1 MELIIN
7 GIKADL
13 FNSQPAITKESV
25 DVENPS
31 NRFIDY
37 TNSFILPDTE
47 TNRKIFES
55 PNVIGSNNRSFD
67 KLYNVSINDVF
78 KIFSGKGFLD
88 SSNRKEFSFQAVDNS
103 RELFDAIDIRLKEIS
118 WDDKDTTLTTASID
132 SLDSADL
139 TNCWFWGKACLHQQ
153 ALQINTDQTTG
164 DARCKY
170 SRPSLYVNALL
181 KRAIENNGYSFNSPS
196 PDLAISPWHEKFYF
210 TSYQKTLNGTYSTVG
225 TLALSGLNT
234 NDFSHS
240 DLTVTSTT
248 INVGTKET
256 IFRLR
261 GTVEATSSIAVI
273 FKATDN
279 GDPAKIKENKFLL
292 PSSGEIDYETSEYQ
306 SDTGMTIDIRFEGT
320 GDVDFTNTLLY
331 TLISDDTEDLS
342 NNPFLNYRI
351 KAYDNMPDLT
361 YKDLF
366 RTVCLLSNQYHI
378 VDNYKKTFSFETL
391 ANLNKNNTVNWSD
404 KFIIDSFSIKS
415 EFKNL
420 FKKNYLRYSNDL
432 TVNKDLG
439 QHYFLTDN
447 EKLQDEGNY
456 ITVNFSA
463 SNEVTIN
470 SNDIAH
476 INIYSNSSRIADQD
490 ISMRIFEING
500 SRLTFSGLDWKNISE
515 NYYKNW
521 FNSLRRIRVVE
532 AEFNLKKLDVI
543 NWKEN
548 QLVYV
553 DYFKTIFLV
562 LKISNFIPRRKT
574 KVKLLAYGR

>member
-521 FNSLRRIRVVE
+521 FNSLRRIRVLE